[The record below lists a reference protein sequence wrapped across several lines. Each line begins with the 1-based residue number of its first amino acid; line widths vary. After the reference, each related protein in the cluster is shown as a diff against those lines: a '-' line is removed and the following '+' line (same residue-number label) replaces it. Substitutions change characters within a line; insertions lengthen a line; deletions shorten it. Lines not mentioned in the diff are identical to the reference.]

1 MDEEDQP
8 ERPQRAP
15 GHLEK
20 EEARLWRLA
29 LAFLI
34 LLATGLAAL
43 SWERLQDLPYH
54 LGAISIGLLV
64 LAILFAAYVYGRRRE
79 VSELKHLL
87 HDLHDRTGVTP
98 SDEQLDQLSQVIQRS
113 QRSFKE
119 LIDSFD
125 DVAFACSLDGTLRTV
140 NRRVTQLLGVAYADV
155 VDHKIDEFLTEPL
168 RRTSRPACHGFSK
181 SGAGQGWF
189 RSRSRTARA
198 RFISTAY

>member
-1 MDEEDQP
+1 MDEEEQS
-8 ERPQRAP
+8 ERPRRAP
-15 GHLEK
+15 GNLEK

-29 LAFLI
+29 LGFLV

-54 LGAISIGLLV
+54 LGALSIGLLV

-87 HDLHDRTGVTP
+87 GDLRDRAGVTP

-140 NRRVTQLLGVAYADV
+140 NRRVTQLL
-155 VDHKIDEFLTEPL
+155 
-168 RRTSRPACHGFSK
+168 
-181 SGAGQGWF
+181 
-189 RSRSRTARA
+189 
-198 RFISTAY
+198 